1 MRGSTPTDAAA
12 LALTALAVTLSDE
25 RRAQRFLD
33 LSGLSPDGLRD
44 NAGDPAVLA
53 ASLRFLEAFEP
64 DLVAVAEAIGCE
76 PQALV
81 RARETL
87 EEQG

>member
-33 LSGLSPDGLRD
+33 LSGLSPDGLRE

>member
-1 MRGSTPTDAAA
+1 MCGKTPTDAAA

-25 RRAQRFLD
+25 RRARRFLD
-33 LSGLSPDGLRD
+33 LSGLSPDGLRE
-44 NAGDPAVLA
+44 NADDPAVLA

-64 DLVAVAEAIGCE
+64 DLVAIAETIGCE